1 MTLRRMFGTGF
12 TALVIV
18 GALPLAAC
26 GGGGGGGD
34 VDISGSI
41 RNNEGPTAAVA
52 IVEQTIN
59 VTDNAFA
66 PDTVTIKAGTKVI
79 WKWTGTNPHSIQLQG
94 VTSTEQTSGTFER
107 TFDQRG
113 SSFNYQCGV
122 HKEAMTGKIVI
133 E

>member
-1 MTLRRMFGTGF
+1 VTLRRIVGTGL
-12 TALVIV
+12 AVAVIV
-18 GALPLAAC
+18 GAVPLAAC

-41 RNNEGPTAAVA
+41 GNKEGPTAVVER
-52 IVEQTIN
+52 VEQTIN

-66 PDTVTIKAGTKVI
+66 PDTVTIKAGTKVV
-79 WKWTGTNPHSIQLQG
+79 WKWTGTNPHSIQLSG
-94 VTSTEQTSGTFER
+94 TTSTEQTSGTYER
-107 TFDQRG
+107 TFDQTG

-122 HKEAMTGKIVI
+122 HKSAMTGKIVI